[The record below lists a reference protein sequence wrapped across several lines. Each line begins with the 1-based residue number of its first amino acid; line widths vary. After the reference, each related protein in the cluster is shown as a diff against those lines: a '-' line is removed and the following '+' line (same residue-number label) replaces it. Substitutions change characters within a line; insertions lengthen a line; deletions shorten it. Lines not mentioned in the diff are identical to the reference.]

1 MIQTTDKGLD
11 RLLKALYSLETL
23 KTEFRNDDNFRS
35 QTNWCNIV
43 TEETNKEK
51 WN

>member
-23 KTEFRNDDNFRS
+23 KTEFRNDDNFRPMS
-35 QTNWCNIV
+35 FWAVV
-43 TEETNKEK
+43 TAEETNPDRM
-51 WN
+51 N